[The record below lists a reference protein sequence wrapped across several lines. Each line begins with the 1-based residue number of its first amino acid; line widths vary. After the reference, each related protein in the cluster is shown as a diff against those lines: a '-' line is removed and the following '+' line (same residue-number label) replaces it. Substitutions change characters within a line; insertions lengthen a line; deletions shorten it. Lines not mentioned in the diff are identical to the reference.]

1 MLRGLIDSHPLQ
13 ESKIDVGRLAFMIN
27 MRGLF
32 YKIFHPK
39 SEDEDIAR
47 REYVLNILLVS
58 CALLFLATF
67 LISSYQYFALQKY
80 RGTSPLFFLFT
91 VFIFGGLYALSKRG
105 KSKVASFLFLGLF
118 FILPVYAV
126 FDWGADVV
134 AGLLFFVLAIIMSGI
149 LLGSRIAFWATGLSS
164 LSLITVGYLQTNQII
179 HPDSYWKAEP
189 FKVVDTILVA
199 IIFLIIATVSWL
211 SNKEMQKSLKRARQS
226 EADLKQERD
235 LLEVKVEQRTKELK
249 EVQAE
254 KMTQLYRFAEFGRIS
269 SGLFHD
275 LINPLNAV
283 SLNLGKVSG
292 VENHPS
298 ISDTKEYV
306 DNAVHAAKRLE
317 DLVIAVRKQLRRE
330 ETNALFLLDEEIR
343 HVIEVLS
350 HKAQKANVQL
360 NFLPI
365 AENMNFQIVG
375 DAVKFNQIVLNLLAN
390 GIDACSDTPDES
402 GEKWVRISLMGA
414 PQTIVMVVEDNGSG
428 IPDQHMDKIFEPFF
442 TTKTN
447 GQGLG
452 DRKSV
457 V

>member
-1 MLRGLIDSHPLQ
+1 MA
-13 ESKIDVGRLAFMIN
+13 AFMSYKW
-27 MRGLF
+27 GVDLVASLLF
-32 YKIFHPK
+32 Y
-39 SEDEDIAR
+39 
-47 REYVLNILLVS
+47 
-58 CALLFLATF
+58 ALT
-67 LISSYQYFALQKY
+67 IVM
-80 RGTSPLFFLFT
+80 T
-91 VFIFGGLYALSKRG
+91 
-105 KSKVASFLFLGLF
+105 
-118 FILPVYAV
+118 
-126 FDWGADVV
+126 
-134 AGLLFFVLAIIMSGI
+134 GI
-149 LLGSRIAFWATGLSS
+149 LLNKRYIFITS
-164 LSLITVGYLQTNQII
+164 LTVGG
-179 HPDSYWKAEP
+179 
-189 FKVVDTILVA
+189 V
-199 IIFLIIATVSWL
+199 IIATAYLQATHKVTAERYWTSETWGIAETSAAVIIFFVIATITWL
-211 SNKEMQKSLKRARQS
+211 SNREIEKSILKLRRS
-226 EADLKQERD
+226 EAELKDERD
-235 LLEVKVEQRTKELK
+235 SLEIKVEQRTKELK

-283 SLNLGKVSG
+283 SLNLGKVSS

-317 DLVIAVRKQLRRE
+317 DLVVAVRKQLRRE

-365 AENMNFQIVG
+365 AENTNFQIVG

-390 GIDACSDTPDES
+390 GIDACSDMPDES
-402 GEKWVRISLMGA
+402 GEKWVRISLMGE
-414 PQTIVMVVEDNGSG
+414 PRTIVMLVEDNGSG

-452 DRKSV
+452 IGLSMTKRIVEKDFGGVLTAKSEIGKGSSFRV
-457 V
+457 HLPVRNRIMEYAAQPIHQ